1 MNIIMAK
8 VSAIQAQLEAAAG
21 RTQPP
26 NAAAEETAQ
35 AGRPAAD
42 TKPKSREGRVH
53 VGAWLPEAYSRNIL
67 LVRAKTGL
75 PVKTIFA
82 NALNDV
88 FRSHNIPVIDEE

>member
-1 MNIIMAK
+1 MVK

-21 RTQPP
+21 R
-26 NAAAEETAQ
+26 AAKPSVVPDEAQ
-35 AGRPAAD
+35 SASRPVT
-42 TKPKSREGRVH
+42 TKAKSREGRVH

-82 NALNDV
+82 NALNDI
-88 FRSHNIPVIDEE
+88 FRAHNIPVIDEE

>member
-1 MNIIMAK
+1 MNNMPK

-26 NAAAEETAQ
+26 ASTSTAPAQETAV
-35 AGRPAAD
+35 PVLN
-42 TKPKSREGRVH
+42 TKPKSREGKLH

-82 NALNDV
+82 NALNDL
-88 FRSHNIPVIDEE
+88 FRAHNIPVIDEE

>member
-1 MNIIMAK
+1 MAK

-21 RTQPP
+21 RTQATAVPIP
-26 NAAAEETAQ
+26 SEHETGSTPSVGAI
-35 AGRPAAD
+35 A
-42 TKPKSREGRVH
+42 KPKSRQGRVH

-82 NALNDV
+82 NALNDL
-88 FRSHNIPVIDEE
+88 FRAHNIPVIDEE

>member
-1 MNIIMAK
+1 MAK

-21 RTQPP
+21 RSHTPP
-26 NAAAEETAQ
+26 APAPAQDAAPVI
-35 AGRPAAD
+35 RPIAP
-42 TKPKSREGRVH
+42 KVKSREGRVH

-82 NALNDV
+82 NALNDL
-88 FRSHNIPVIDEE
+88 FRAHNIPVIDEE

>member
-1 MNIIMAK
+1 MAK

-21 RTQPP
+21 RAVKPS
-26 NAAAEETAQ
+26 AAAQETDA
-35 AGRPAAD
+35 PARTTTA
-42 TKPKSREGRVH
+42 KPKTREGRVH

-82 NALNDV
+82 TALNDL
-88 FRSHNIPVIDEE
+88 FRAHNVPVIDEE

>member
-1 MNIIMAK
+1 MAK

-21 RTQPP
+21 RAQTPP
-26 NAAAEETAQ
+26 AAPAPETAS
-35 AGRPAAD
+35 AARPGVASKA
-42 TKPKSREGRVH
+42 KSREGRVH

-82 NALNDV
+82 NALNDL
-88 FRSHNIPVIDEE
+88 FRAHNIPVIDEE

>member
-1 MNIIMAK
+1 MAK

-21 RTQPP
+21 RTQTPMVP
-26 NAAAEETAQ
+26 AVPANETAPP
-35 AGRPAAD
+35 RPISAA
-42 TKPKSREGRVH
+42 KPKSREGRVH

-82 NALNDV
+82 NALNDL
-88 FRSHNIPVIDEE
+88 FRAHNIPVIDEE